1 MKQSSELLHTNTT
14 GNQAELKAMSQP
26 EGEVEVAP
34 SIHNDDYA
42 DLAAFRKALR
52 KFLRFAEDSAR
63 QSGLT
68 PQQHQLLLAVR
79 ADRTREWATVT
90 EIADC
95 LQVQH
100 HTVVGLLDR
109 CRAAGLV
116 DRSKDPHD
124 GRVVRV
130 SLTPAGATV
139 LEEIT
144 ARNLRE
150 LRALGRLTAE
160 LELLAT
166 TE

>member
-1 MKQSSELLHTNTT
+1 MDMANGDADAK
-14 GNQAELKAMSQP
+14 
-26 EGEVEVAP
+26 P
-34 SIHNDDYA
+34 SISSDDYA

-79 ADRTREWATVT
+79 ANRTREWATVS

-95 LQVQH
+95 LQLHH

-109 CRAAGLV
+109 CRSAGLV
-116 DRSKDPHD
+116 ERSKDPTD

-130 SLTPAGATV
+130 TLTQSGAAV

-150 LRALGRLTAE
+150 LRALGRLTGE

-166 TE
+166 NT